1 MASSTR
7 VDPNPNKIYLDKGLE
22 LINAYINEYKSSSAY
37 KSNPVPLSNDTP
49 SNDTIYKQIETDL
62 KKLKGLGNR
71 YMINNVDLSKFV
83 DQPNT
88 KTDKD
93 VDQSNTKTDK
103 NVKKLLKI
111 IKILLDILKPYSLVD
126 YLRTGLFTSNI
137 YDKNKLPTTE
147 KKRIQVLLHK
157 SLIEGDSNIDYIT
170 NIITNHRNSFLDIER
185 LFTILSITRIDK
197 KNSPELKTKLD
208 ELIEKK
214 NKPLVLPVAVAGTA
228 TGAPA
233 TTTAAPGA
241 PATGAPATGAPAT
254 GGKGGKSK
262 KINKRSKLKKQ
273 KIHRNKTSKL

>member
-1 MASSTR
+1 MAFTAGY
-7 VDPNPNKIYLDKGLE
+7 DPTPNKIYLDKGLE
-22 LINAYINEYKSSSAY
+22 LINVYIHDNMSS
-37 KSNPVPLSNDTP
+37 PDPLSNDR
-49 SNDTIYKQIETDL
+49 IYKQIETHLKTLKDL
-62 KKLKGLGNR
+62 GPR

-103 NVKKLLKI
+103 KVKKLLKI

-185 LFTILSITRIDK
+185 LLTIFNMTRIDK
-197 KNSPELKTKLD
+197 DKLPKLETKLD

-228 TGAPA
+228 TGSPG
-233 TTTAAPGA
+233 APGA
-241 PATGAPATGAPAT
+241 PATVV
-254 GGKGGKSK
+254 GGKSKKRNK
-262 KINKRSKLKKQ
+262 KINKRSKIKKQ